1 MAPLNS
7 VTKSGASPYN
17 FPNASMTKPPEEGRI
32 WEWRAFGQVSE
43 TLDAKVRA
51 YPVRFSDLRGDDI
64 YLISPLSDQ
73 NVKLRSYARGWVLKL
88 KLLFETKAAPFELYD
103 ESSEFTYQFPVAL
116 DRLKDAAR
124 LLGVTLPVGAHS
136 FDRLNDE
143 EFVKALVESSPA
155 VSKTRVSKRRSQY
168 QFEKGWL
175 ELADV
180 KFPTRDIQSVS
191 VHSSE
196 IEVVKEMIERLQ
208 PGDEL
213 EPMNYI
219 EACRRWG

>member
-1 MAPLNS
+1 M
-7 VTKSGASPYN
+7 
-17 FPNASMTKPPEEGRI
+17 
-32 WEWRAFGQVSE
+32 
-43 TLDAKVRA
+43 
-51 YPVRFSDLRGDDI
+51 
-64 YLISPLSDQ
+64 
-73 NVKLRSYARGWVLKL
+73 
-88 KLLFETKAAPFELYD
+88 
-103 ESSEFTYQFPVAL
+103 
-116 DRLKDAAR
+116 
-124 LLGVTLPVGAHS
+124 
-136 FDRLNDE
+136 
-143 EFVKALVESSPA
+143 
-155 VSKTRVSKRRSQY
+155 SKTRVSKRRSQY

-175 ELADV
+175 EMADV